1 MQLSIV
7 AKTLGLLLMVFSFA
21 QVPPILVDL
30 IYSEGEYLTFV
41 FAFILTVLGGLI
53 LWWPFRAIK

>member
-41 FAFILTVLGGLI
+41 FSFILTVYLEALYYGGHLEQ
-53 LWWPFRAIK
+53 